1 MLMMVLIWMQLK
13 KVEISV
19 KQDDKP
25 AEENLLKILLFSAGI
40 ESIGSCTQ
48 RYSNVYKKYSCKQI
62 YSKDIH
68 ALNHAKILKHI

>member
-1 MLMMVLIWMQLK
+1 MLMMALIWMQLK

-25 AEENLLKILLFSAGI
+25 AEENLLQILLSSAGI

-48 RYSNVYKKYSCKQI
+48 RYSNVYE
-62 YSKDIH
+62 
-68 ALNHAKILKHI
+68 KIFM